1 MNCSGYER
9 QMSDYLDGRLSKA
22 GEDELRFH
30 LNGCA
35 RCRLKIEDMESS
47 IRAVK
52 SLPSVSPRLKFDHQ
66 LSSLLNR
73 EIAREMYAAS
83 WWARVS
89 AAFADLGELSR
100 QRPVQLVF
108 ATSLILTIAGIGG
121 FAELAAPP
129 ERTGSSQAPPVTFAL
144 PEPFEPE
151 LAPPDP
157 VTPVPLE
164 RTPGPHMAARP
175 APNQEQATNLPTSSA
190 SSLSSN
196 ATRITG
202 DRPGIMTVRT
212 MEPTPHGIRFVSAG
226 TGMRLDPSL
235 LSESFGRDL
244 VTGGDLDQPV
254 TDELLQPVGAG
265 ELRDSQRA
273 DGSPNLSDTPGSS
286 GPAAPLRRVRISF

>member
-9 QMSDYLDGRLSKA
+9 QMSDYLDGQLSKA
-22 GEDELRFH
+22 AEDELRFH

-52 SLPSVSPRLKFDHQ
+52 SLPSVSPRQKFDHQ
-66 LSSLLNR
+66 LSGLLNR
-73 EIAREMYAAS
+73 EIAREIYAAS
-83 WWARVS
+83 WWTRVT

-129 ERTGSSQAPPVTFAL
+129 ERADSSQAPPMAFAL

-157 VTPVPLE
+157 VSPIPLE
-164 RTPGPHMAARP
+164 RESGPRMAATP
-175 APNQEQATNLPTSSA
+175 APNQEQATNLPTSPA

-212 MEPTPHGIRFVSAG
+212 MEPTAHGIRFVSAG
-226 TGMRLDPSL
+226 AGMRLDPSL
-235 LSESFGRDL
+235 LSESFGRAL
-244 VTGGDLDQPV
+244 VNSGDLDQPAA
-254 TDELLQPVGAG
+254 EALLHSVGTG

-273 DGSPNLSDTPGSS
+273 GGTLIPYDTPGSP
-286 GPAAPLRRVRISF
+286 GPTAPLRRVRISF